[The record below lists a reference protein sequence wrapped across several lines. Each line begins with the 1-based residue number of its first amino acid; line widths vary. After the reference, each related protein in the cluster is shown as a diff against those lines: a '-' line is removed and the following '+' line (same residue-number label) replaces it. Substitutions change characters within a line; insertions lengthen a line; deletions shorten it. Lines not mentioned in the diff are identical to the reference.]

1 MLGNNYVSINGQS
14 LNLQDLIDINGL
26 REFNVG
32 IRRVIN
38 NKMNDAVNSGL
49 KISTFTSKLE
59 LPAVGDAKTI
69 YINTTDKE
77 IWLWDARL
85 LKFYCFGSDYHNI
98 KIIDGGSSISV

>member
-1 MLGNNYVSINGQS
+1 MLGNYFSINNQS
-14 LNLQDLIDINGL
+14 LNLENLIDINGL

-32 IRRVIN
+32 IRKVIN
-38 NKMNDAVNSGL
+38 NKMSDAINSGL
-49 KISTFTSKLE
+49 KIQTFTSKLE
-59 LPAVGDAKTI
+59 LPAVGDGKTI

-98 KIIDGGSSISV
+98 KIIDGGSSTSI